1 MQCGNSSGLVGA
13 QYAGLNIVCLAFGCV
28 LLFYLFGVNNW
39 GKKKM
44 LIFRFCLLTCLSDE
58 HEWKTYK
65 T

>member
-39 GKKKM
+39 GKKENAHLSFLPTHV
-44 LIFRFCLLTCLSDE
+44 LIR
-58 HEWKTYK
+58 
-65 T
+65 